1 MLPPTRAS
9 AITAITG
16 RATAVTIKPRAAG
29 HRCSP
34 DCSPT
39 SGGKM
44 MLPAPTNRAKVIK
57 PRAIMSFGDK
67 LLVITV
73 WHCLYS

>member
-1 MLPPTRAS
+1 MGPVSRLMLPPTRAS

-16 RATAVTIKPRAAG
+16 KATAVTINPRAAG

-39 SGGKM
+39 SGENDVAGADKQGEGHK
-44 MLPAPTNRAKVIK
+44 AQ
-57 PRAIMSFGDK
+57 GDN
-67 LLVITV
+67 VFRG
-73 WHCLYS
+73 